1 MDFLGSFGTKPTY
14 QRIATPRDSVDGIL
28 MYGIDNLYPQMIES
42 VFNLSPI
49 TKSAVNL
56 MANFIRG
63 DGFERGDVEVNEMGE
78 TANDVL
84 HSISQDMAL
93 YNGYGLHLN
102 SNGLG
107 KVTTVEHIPF
117 EFIRFGLP
125 NQDGRI
131 RDVKISN
138 NWESSNQQQLPN
150 NKLNAKKYLL
160 YNDSQ
165 NATEALTSGRGMVLY
180 ITPKKNE
187 YPLAS
192 IDAIIETAQSDS
204 ELQKF
209 ELGNIVNGFLS
220 MSIFKYPSSG
230 DDVQEDAI
238 REKVKQFQ
246 GAMAANSIMV
256 VGIDEDSENF
266 QNLIEQVPANN
277 NDSLFINTT
286 LNVKNRILQNFAL
299 PSGLMGM
306 LPEGAVFTATQLADE
321 YTYMNLRT
329 KDIRNTL
336 ARQFDKL
343 GLDVGKIVPNQF
355 ESSQMLTNN
364 DTTQGQAITVE
375 N

>member
-117 EFIRFGLP
+117 EFIRFGLA
-125 NQDGRI
+125 NQEGRI

-321 YTYMNLRT
+321 YTYMNLST

>member
-1 MDFLGSFGTKPTY
+1 
-14 QRIATPRDSVDGIL
+14 
-28 MYGIDNLYPQMIES
+28 
-42 VFNLSPI
+42 
-49 TKSAVNL
+49 
-56 MANFIRG
+56 
-63 DGFERGDVEVNEMGE
+63 
-78 TANDVL
+78 
-84 HSISQDMAL
+84 
-93 YNGYGLHLN
+93 
-102 SNGLG
+102 
-107 KVTTVEHIPF
+107 
-117 EFIRFGLP
+117 
-125 NQDGRI
+125 
-131 RDVKISN
+131 
-138 NWESSNQQQLPN
+138 
-150 NKLNAKKYLL
+150 
-160 YNDSQ
+160 
-165 NATEALTSGRGMVLY
+165 MVLY

-364 DTTQGQAITVE
+364 DTTQG
-375 N
+375 

>member
-125 NQDGRI
+125 NQEGRI

>member
-1 MDFLGSFGTKPTY
+1 MDFLGSFGTKPIY

-125 NQDGRI
+125 NQEGRI

>member
-160 YNDSQ
+160 YNDTQ

-364 DTTQGQAITVE
+364 DTTQGQAP
-375 N
+375 NF

>member
-117 EFIRFGLP
+117 EFIRFGLA
-125 NQDGRI
+125 NQEGRI

-187 YPLAS
+187 YPLSS